1 MRHYKNELDVDF
13 IGSDK
18 PLTKTEEK
26 AVSEYIKAQKLK
38 RLKAKAPKSKRRPLS
53 LVREA

>member
-18 PLTKTEEK
+18 PLTKEEGK
-26 AVSEYIKAQKLK
+26 AVSEYIKAGKLK
-38 RLKAKAPKSKRRPLS
+38 RAKAKASKPKPRPHTQP
-53 LVREA
+53 A